1 MCLGAGSRRVFESLG
16 YHAADFQLLPPGIQA
31 ETYTPGGPKSA
42 TPSMVLVG
50 RIMQYK
56 RVDLAIRAL
65 AELHPEM
72 PSLRLHILGPDP
84 AGLRETL
91 EALARRL
98 GVGDVVLFHGR
109 VPDDTK
115 RALLRSAW
123 VNLVPSDQEGWGLT
137 VMEAAACGTPSVG
150 SDISGLSDALVPG
163 VTGATFHQ
171 GDALDLARTLR
182 TVLADEEG
190 RRGDGNRRPQ
200 VRGDDDLG
208 EPPGPVGDGP
218 GPGPRRAAWTSVA
231 LPGGRRPAT
240 RCSVSDA
247 GTAGEA
253 GPR

>member
-1 MCLGAGSRRVFESLG
+1 
-16 YHAADFQLLPPGIQA
+16 
-31 ETYTPGGPKSA
+31 
-42 TPSMVLVG
+42 MVLVG

-190 RRGDGNRRPQ
+190 RRAMGIAGRKFVETMTWENHLVRLETVLDQVPGVPRGRPSPFPAA
-200 VRGDDDLG
+200 DD
-208 EPPGPVGDGP
+208 
-218 GPGPRRAAWTSVA
+218 RHA
-231 LPGGRRPAT
+231 LLR
-240 RCSVSDA
+240 
-247 GTAGEA
+247 
-253 GPR
+253 